1 MKKLKL
7 VLLAMFIG
15 LVANATDELKQYD
28 RIAIE
33 LTDGTYHE
41 IPINSSSYIY
51 SCVEGSGTAAKQV
64 VLVKGDNCE
73 YKFDRSEIKSLRC
86 VEYVSGISDIIVEDI
101 EKIRYEEGRFR
112 LHSSLEGEMLSVYDM
127 MGRLIL
133 HVRIADNAKI
143 TLEHLPAG
151 VYVAKVNNESIK
163 VAVK

>member
-51 SCVEGSGTAAKQV
+51 SRVEGSGTAAKQV

-73 YKFDRSEIKSLRC
+73 YKFDRNEIKSLRC

-101 EKIRYEEGRFR
+101 EKIVI
-112 LHSSLEGEMLSVYDM
+112 LSGAY
-127 MGRLIL
+127 
-133 HVRIADNAKI
+133 A
-143 TLEHLPAG
+143 
-151 VYVAKVNNESIK
+151 ESK
-163 VAVK
+163 DLD